1 MCSIILSALCQ
12 NYMKKHIFII
22 LLIPLSLISTV
33 LYGQDT
39 HIEVR
44 CNNANGMAYCQGYEY
59 NNGCEFVFKDSCR
72 IEHGRGELNFSMDDD
87 TDVTM
92 LLVTDKQKTMHGLT
106 IGPGDS
112 IVLNYTDSNMTIV
125 EDKRKFREEYARVQA
140 IRGKYNDLRERL
152 NNERYG
158 SRRYKEIEDSIKLFE
173 TYYYN
178 ELPYDILNDPKLS
191 QSVYLVHKA
200 IAIRSVAGATL
211 KELDSLRAT
220 FAERLP
226 HAKSFIVRGDN
237 YTERSKRDRNRFEQ
251 ILQQYR

>member
-1 MCSIILSALCQ
+1 
-12 NYMKKHIFII
+12 
-22 LLIPLSLISTV
+22 
-33 LYGQDT
+33 
-39 HIEVR
+39 
-44 CNNANGMAYCQGYEY
+44 MAYVQGYEY
-59 NNGCEFVFKDSCR
+59 NGGCEFVFKDSCR
-72 IEHGRGELNFSMDDD
+72 IECGHGELNFPMDDD

-92 LLVTDKQKTMHGLT
+92 LLVTDKQRTMHGLT
-106 IGPGDS
+106 IGPYDS
-112 IVLNYTDSNMTIV
+112 VVLSYTDSHITIV

-140 IRGKYNDLRERL
+140 VRGKYHDLQERL

-178 ELPYDILNDPKLS
+178 EFPYYILNDPEMS
-191 QSVYLVHKA
+191 QSVYLVHSA

-226 HAKSFIVRGDN
+226 HAKSFIVRGDK
-237 YTERSKRDRNRFEQ
+237 YTERSKRDRNRFNQ
-251 ILQQYR
+251 ILQQYQK

>member
-1 MCSIILSALCQ
+1 MESVKFLLVILTLLLSI
-12 NYMKKHIFII
+12 
-22 LLIPLSLISTV
+22 T
-33 LYGQDT
+33 T
-39 HIEVR
+39 
-44 CNNANGMAYCQGYEY
+44 NAQQANVHLNCGGEMGMAYIQGYEY
-59 NNGCEFVFKDSCR
+59 NDGCEFVFKDSCR

-92 LLVTDKQKTMHGLT
+92 MLITDKQKTMHGLT

-125 EDKRKFREEYARVQA
+125 DDKRKFREEYARVQA
-140 IRGKYNDLRERL
+140 VIGKYNDLRERL

-158 SRRYKEIEDSIKLFE
+158 SRSYKEIEDSIKVFE
-173 TYYYN
+173 TCYYN

-226 HAKSFIVRGDN
+226 HAKSFIVRGDK

>member
-1 MCSIILSALCQ
+1 
-12 NYMKKHIFII
+12 MKKHIFII

-59 NNGCEFVFKDSCR
+59 NNGYEFVFKDSCR
-72 IEHGRGELNFSMDDD
+72 IAHGRGELNLTMDDD

-92 LLVTDKQKTMHGLT
+92 LLVTDKQKTMHRLT

-112 IVLNYTDSNMTIV
+112 VVLNYTDKNITII
-125 EDKRKFREEYARVQA
+125 EDKRKFREEYARFKLVA
-140 IRGKYNDLRERL
+140 DKYDDLQIKL
-152 NNERYG
+152 KNERYG
-158 SRRYKEIEDSIKLFE
+158 SHRYNEIEDSIKLIKA
-173 TYYYN
+173 YYYN
-178 ELPYDILNDPKLS
+178 EFPYYILNDPEMS

-226 HAKSFIVRGDN
+226 HAKSFIVRGDK

>member
-1 MCSIILSALCQ
+1 MRYLTLFFAILIALTASAQRTSVKIIAE
-12 NYMKKHIFII
+12 
-22 LLIPLSLISTV
+22 
-33 LYGQDT
+33 QD
-39 HIEVR
+39 
-44 CNNANGMAYCQGYEY
+44 NGMAYVQGYEY
-59 NNGCEFVFKDSCR
+59 DGGCEFVFKDSCR
-72 IEHGRGELNFSMDDD
+72 VEHGRGTLSFTMDDD

-140 IRGKYNDLRERL
+140 VRGKYNDLQERL

-178 ELPYDILNDPKLS
+178 EFPYYILNDPEMS

-200 IAIRSVAGATL
+200 IAIRSVAGASL
-211 KELDSLRAT
+211 RELDSLRTT

-226 HAKSFIVRGDN
+226 HAKSFTVRGDN
-237 YTERSKRDRNRFEQ
+237 HTERSKRDMNRFNQ
-251 ILQQYR
+251 LLQQN

>member
-1 MCSIILSALCQ
+1 MKRVKFLLVILTILSCITTNAQ
-12 NYMKKHIFII
+12 
-22 LLIPLSLISTV
+22 
-33 LYGQDT
+33 QT
-39 HIEVR
+39 HIRIICGDEI
-44 CNNANGMAYCQGYEY
+44 GMAYVQGYEY
-59 NNGCEFVFKDSCR
+59 DGGCEFVFKDSCR

-158 SRRYKEIEDSIKLFE
+158 NRRYKEIEDSIKLFE

-178 ELPYDILNDPKLS
+178 ELPYTILNDPKLS

-226 HAKSFIVRGDN
+226 HAKSFIVRGDK

>member
-1 MCSIILSALCQ
+1 MLAF
-12 NYMKKHIFII
+12 K
-22 LLIPLSLISTV
+22 PLGV
-33 LYGQDT
+33 
-39 HIEVR
+39 
-44 CNNANGMAYCQGYEY
+44 N
-59 NNGCEFVFKDSCR
+59 
-72 IEHGRGELNFSMDDD
+72 
-87 TDVTM
+87 
-92 LLVTDKQKTMHGLT
+92 
-106 IGPGDS
+106 
-112 IVLNYTDSNMTIV
+112 
-125 EDKRKFREEYARVQA
+125 
-140 IRGKYNDLRERL
+140 L

-178 ELPYDILNDPKLS
+178 EFPYNILNDPKLS

-226 HAKSFIVRGDN
+226 HAKSFIVRGDK

>member
-1 MCSIILSALCQ
+1 MKRVKFLLVILT
-12 NYMKKHIFII
+12 I
-22 LLIPLSLISTV
+22 LPCITTNA
-33 LYGQDT
+33 QQT
-39 HIEVR
+39 HIRIICGDEM
-44 CNNANGMAYCQGYEY
+44 GMAYVQGYEY
-59 NNGCEFVFKDSCR
+59 DGGCEFVFKDSCR

-92 LLVTDKQKTMHGLT
+92 LLVTDNQKTMHGLT

-140 IRGKYNDLRERL
+140 VRGKYHDLQKRL

-178 ELPYDILNDPKLS
+178 ELPYDILNDSKLS

-220 FAERLP
+220 FAELLP
-226 HAKSFIVRGDN
+226 HAKSFTVRGDK

>member
-1 MCSIILSALCQ
+1 MKRVKFLLVILTILSCITTNAQ
-12 NYMKKHIFII
+12 
-22 LLIPLSLISTV
+22 
-33 LYGQDT
+33 QT
-39 HIEVR
+39 HIRIICGDEM
-44 CNNANGMAYCQGYEY
+44 GMTYVQGYEY
-59 NNGCEFVFKDSCR
+59 DGGCEFVFKDSCR
-72 IEHGRGELNFSMDDD
+72 IELGRGELNFSMDDD

-125 EDKRKFREEYARVQA
+125 EDKRKFRDEYARVQA
-140 IRGKYNDLRERL
+140 VRGKYHDLQERL

-191 QSVYLVHKA
+191 QSVYLVQKA
-200 IAIRSVAGATL
+200 IAIRAVAGATL

-226 HAKSFIVRGDN
+226 HAKSFIVRGDK
-237 YTERSKRDRNRFEQ
+237 YTERSERDRNRFEQ
-251 ILQQYR
+251 ILKQY